1 MAAKIGSGESAAA
14 GDLFTAAAIGAI
26 ATETP
31 ARTVR
36 RDGVVGLR
44 ILGGVAPGAV
54 LSTAARLNAPK
65 TNPPPVDASPD
76 SFTEN
81 RSERPPSPVP
91 PPLMV
96 SAAFPC
102 ADFRL

>member
-36 RDGVVGLR
+36 RDGFVVLR
-44 ILGGVAPGAV
+44 ICEHCGA
-54 LSTAARLNAPK
+54 A
-65 TNPPPVDASPD
+65 
-76 SFTEN
+76 
-81 RSERPPSPVP
+81 
-91 PPLMV
+91 
-96 SAAFPC
+96 
-102 ADFRL
+102 